1 MDNPELEARFA
12 DVFNNLLQHKPLIY
26 HMTNMVAI
34 NGQAHLALAI
44 GASPVMSLYPG
55 EAAELV
61 AVSDSLLVN
70 IGTPTREGIEAMFV
84 AAREARELGR
94 PALIDPVGYGA
105 TNMRTDLVERLLDTK
120 AFGVIK
126 GNGAEISLLGG
137 EGAQVRGVDS
147 ADSPRA
153 ALAAKTVSRK
163 YNCIAVATGPIDYV
177 SDGRDVFAL
186 ESGHEWLSLIS
197 GSGCYVG
204 TIIAACMAVT
214 EPLVAALASL
224 ALMGFVAEVAVK
236 KSYGPGSFHSNLFDA
251 LFAYVRNPAS
261 IVFPNWQKL
270 DL

>member
-1 MDNPELEARFA
+1 
-12 DVFNNLLQHKPLIY
+12 
-26 HMTNMVAI
+26 
-34 NGQAHLALAI
+34 
-44 GASPVMSLYPG
+44 
-55 EAAELV
+55 
-61 AVSDSLLVN
+61 
-70 IGTPTREGIEAMFV
+70 MFV

-197 GSGCYVG
+197 GSGCYV
-204 TIIAACMAVT
+204 
-214 EPLVAALASL
+214 ALL
-224 ALMGFVAEVAVK
+224 
-236 KSYGPGSFHSNLFDA
+236 
-251 LFAYVRNPAS
+251 
-261 IVFPNWQKL
+261 
-270 DL
+270 